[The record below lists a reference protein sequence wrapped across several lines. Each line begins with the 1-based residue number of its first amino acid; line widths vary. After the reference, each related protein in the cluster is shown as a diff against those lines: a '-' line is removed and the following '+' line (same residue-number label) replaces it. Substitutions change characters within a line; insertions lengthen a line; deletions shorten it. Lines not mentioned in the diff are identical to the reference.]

1 MYQRSTFDRYCLI
14 SVRHCVRLFVHSD
27 QLYSK
32 FKAINYLLKKMATE
46 NPAKFINS
54 LFLKDFVETKYSE
67 TDVKILSYN
76 VEPINP
82 KNFNDPIGR
91 IQRILVR

>member
-1 MYQRSTFDRYCLI
+1 M
-14 SVRHCVRLFVHSD
+14 
-27 QLYSK
+27 K
-32 FKAINYLLKKMATE
+32 TE

-54 LFLKDFVETKYSE
+54 LFLKDFVETKLSE
-67 TDVKILSYN
+67 TEVKILSYN

-82 KNFNDPIGR
+82 KNFNDPKGR